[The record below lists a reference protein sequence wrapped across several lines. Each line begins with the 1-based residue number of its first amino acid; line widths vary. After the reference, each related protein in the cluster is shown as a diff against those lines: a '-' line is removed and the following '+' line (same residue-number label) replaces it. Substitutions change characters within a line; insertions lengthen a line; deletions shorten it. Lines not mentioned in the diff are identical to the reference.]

1 MIATP
6 HLYRVVEVLR
16 HSDSAITRVAPV
28 WQASLAEA
36 RKAAARLPVSVNC
49 LRICIEDTKGRVI
62 EQLHADRP
70 AR

>member
-1 MIATP
+1 VSSTP
-6 HLYRVVEVLR
+6 NLYRVVEVFR

-49 LRICIEDTKGRVI
+49 LRVCIEDAKGRVV
-62 EQLHADRP
+62 EQLYADRP